1 MLLAPPPPPL
11 ALTGEGNRWWMEVT
25 ADCVPPTPPP
35 STAATAVAAFLGEP
49 PFCDSVDGVGLS
61 VTECACRDREFRML
75 YSPGTRNNF
84 CRALYIPWVLY
95 I

>member
-25 ADCVPPTPPP
+25 ADCVPPPPP
-35 STAATAVAAFLGEP
+35 SAAATAVAAFLGEP